1 MIMSLKAEVY
11 QLYVLRV
18 SLMFLFQNT
27 EFVLFF
33 IWTQLW
39 FVSKSLY
46 YSPNYYLPCF
56 QFLETNK
63 KWCVLEG
70 GFLSYYENDK
80 CTTPNGTINISE
92 VICLVVHKE
101 DFYLNTGY
109 VYPSASMWEVNGI
122 GRPCTGDDDLLTFP
136 VFRCFL

>member
-1 MIMSLKAEVY
+1 MIMSLKAKVY
-11 QLYVLRV
+11 QPYILWV
-18 SLMFLFQNT
+18 SLMFLLQDR

-33 IWTQLW
+33 IWTQLR

-46 YSPNYYLPCF
+46 YSSIYYLPCF
-56 QFLETNK
+56 KFLETNK

-80 CTTPNGTINISE
+80 STAPNGTINISE

-109 VYPSASMWEVNGI
+109 VYLWASMWEVNGI
-122 GRPCTGDDDLLTFP
+122 GSPCTRWWGFSYLSCFH
-136 VFRCFL
+136 CFL